1 MADRLYLDVSVLNR
15 PFDDQSQVRIKL
27 ETEAFLAIL
36 ERIEV
41 GELAMIGSSVLDFE
55 NEANPFAERKERVES
70 YLQLASQFVKVDE
83 DLKERAEAI
92 ATFGFKGF
100 DALHLACAEMAA
112 ETFLTVD
119 DKVIKRAKDRP
130 GELDVRVLNPIDF
143 VRTEIREK

>member
-15 PFDDQSQVRIKL
+15 PFDDQLQARIKL

-41 GELAMIGSSVLDFE
+41 GELAMVGSSVLDFE

-70 YLQLASQFVKVDE
+70 YLKLASQFVKVDE
-83 DLKERAEAI
+83 VLKERAETI

-119 DKVIKRAKDRP
+119 DKVIKRATDRA
-130 GELDVRVLNPIDF
+130 GELDLKVLNPIDF
-143 VRTEIREK
+143 VRTEIRK